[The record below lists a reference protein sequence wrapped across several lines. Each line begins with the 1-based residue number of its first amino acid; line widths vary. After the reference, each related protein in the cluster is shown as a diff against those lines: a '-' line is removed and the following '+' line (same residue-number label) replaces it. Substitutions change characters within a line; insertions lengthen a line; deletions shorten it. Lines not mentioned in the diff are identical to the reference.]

1 MNHHTAAQP
10 AKFEFSAIRRWLAL
24 GWRDF
29 TDASLPSIAY
39 AAIFCV
45 IGGVALLLLLK
56 EGLGLLFFVL
66 AGGFMM
72 TAPLL
77 ITGYFRVSQIL
88 REGGT
93 PSFDDIVHSFR
104 RAPAPV
110 WALGTVAAVMYL
122 IWVTD
127 ALIIYSVYFDLK
139 QAVVMSEFAANP
151 GVRGNAAAFL
161 FFAGLL
167 GSVLAFIMYTV
178 TVFGVPYAYDRGAGF
193 VDAVVFSVKGVFL
206 NFPVMVAWAGVL
218 AAATFGTLLIALPLI
233 IVVFPILAYGGFA
246 AYREAIGSAPAGG

>member
-1 MNHHTAAQP
+1 MITPTPAQP
-10 AKFEFSAIRRWLAL
+10 AKLEMTSIGHWLRQGWQDFSN
-24 GWRDF
+24 
-29 TDASLPSIAY
+29 ASLPSIAY
-39 AAIFCV
+39 AAIFCLA
-45 IGGVALLLLLK
+45 GGVALLWLLQS
-56 EGLGLLFFVL
+56 GLGLLFFVL

-77 ITGYFRVSQIL
+77 ITGYFRVAQLL
-88 REGGT
+88 REGKE

-104 RAPAPV
+104 RAPGPV
-110 WALGTVAAVMYL
+110 WALGMVAAIMYL
-122 IWVTD
+122 IWITD

-167 GSVLAFIMYTV
+167 GSMLAFIMFTI

-206 NFPVMVAWAGVL
+206 NFPVMMVWGLVL
-218 AAATFGTLLIALPLI
+218 ATGTLGTLLLALPLI
-233 IVVFPILAYGGFA
+233 IVVFPILSYAGFA
-246 AYREAIGSAPAGG
+246 AYREAIGDR